1 MKVFTALKAKLL
13 ARRSKD
19 GAEGQLCPLPH
30 VLSLSQ
36 LRRVQVFAP
45 HPDDESIGCGG
56 LLALLAQQRCDI
68 QVVLVS
74 DGSGAG
80 GLPPGASQIREQEF
94 IRALGELG
102 ISNYRLLNFPDGDV
116 QPNEFLKQS
125 LTDCL
130 ADFLPDAVVMP
141 SILDLHRD
149 HRVIA
154 EMLFGISNAFPS
166 IQMLIQYEVW
176 CPLPATHIVDITTVA
191 ERKWSAIRQH
201 KTALACGN
209 YLDASEGLARYRG
222 LLLGFPGR
230 YVMAEAYVVDIMD
243 GPSLARR
250 HWLSSTARKML
261 RLLASKT

>member
-13 ARRSKD
+13 ARRSKNHAGSD
-19 GAEGQLCPLPH
+19 LCPFPH
-30 VLSLSQ
+30 VLDLGQ

-56 LLALLAQQRCDI
+56 LLALLAQQRCDV

-80 GLPPGASQIREQEF
+80 GLPPGASQVRLQEF
-94 IRALGELG
+94 VSALNELG
-102 ISNYRLLNFPDGDV
+102 ITDYRLLNFPDGNV
-116 QPNEFLKQS
+116 QPSDFLKQS
-125 LTDCL
+125 LLDCL
-130 ADFLPDAVVMP
+130 GSFLPDTVVMP

-154 EMLFGISNAFPS
+154 EMLFAISNSFQS
-166 IQMLIQYEVW
+166 IQRLIQYEIW
-176 CPLPATHIVDITTVA
+176 CPLPATHIVDITSVA
-191 ERKWSAIRQH
+191 EQKWNAIRQH

-222 LLLGFPGR
+222 LLLGRPGMS
-230 YVMAEAYVVDIMD
+230 VLAEAYIVDQQ
-243 GPSLARR
+243 GVSSSGRE
-250 HWLSSTARKML
+250 HWLSAPARKML
-261 RLLASKT
+261 RLLASSA